1 VRLARLIMDTLFC
14 DSLSESD
21 FLYNP
26 GGGTPQC
33 HSATIVETAG
43 GDLLTVWYAYPEKE
57 NVGAILV
64 SARRAKGAGSW
75 SPTQVVLASAANSLG
90 NPVLSRTPNGPLLL
104 FYVALRGNWW
114 NSAALHLLTST
125 DHGHTWSSPTFLGAP
140 AGLMVRH
147 PPVCLPNADLLLPA
161 YDESSNRT
169 ILLKAAPPYTD
180 WDECYRFAPPDLIQ
194 PVILADP
201 RGNLDI
207 YFRAA
212 RAPGRVWRSMSKDR
226 GETWEPPQQ
235 TALINP
241 LSGIA
246 AVRSDGILAL
256 IHNPIE
262 YQRSPLA
269 ISLSPNSG
277 HHWSGTYVLDSAPFE
292 VSYPSFIL
300 GGDGMVRGVY
310 TFNRRMIKYVA
321 FPSHLFGHGAK

>member
-1 VRLARLIMDTLFC
+1 METLFRE
-14 DSLSESD
+14 SLSESA

-26 GGGTPQC
+26 DGGVHHG

-57 NVGAILV
+57 NIGAILV
-64 SARRAKGAGSW
+64 SARRTKDARAW
-75 SPTQVVLASAANSLG
+75 SPTKIVLASAASSLG
-90 NPVLSRTPNGPLLL
+90 NPVLYQTKDGPLLL
-104 FYVALRGNWW
+104 FYVALRNTWW

-125 DHGHTWSSPTFLGAP
+125 DDGQTWSRPTDLGAR

-161 YDESSNRT
+161 YDESMNRT
-169 ILLKAAPPYTD
+169 ILLKASAPYAD
-180 WDECYRFAPPDLIQ
+180 WDEFHRFTQPDLIQ

-212 RAPGRVWRSMSKDR
+212 SAPGRMWRSASKDQ
-226 GETWEPPQQ
+226 GQTWAPPEQ

-241 LSGIA
+241 LSGLS
-246 AVRSDGILAL
+246 AVTAGGRLAL

-262 YQRSPLA
+262 NQRTPLA

-277 HHWSGTYVLDSAPFE
+277 RSWSGTYVLDSAPFE

-300 GGDGMVRGVY
+300 GRDHMVRGVY

-321 FPSHLFGHGAK
+321 FPAHLLGHGST